1 MVAKVDDTVITVAD
15 VQERI
20 NKQSPFVRAR
30 YTNAERKKE
39 FVDGLVRFEVLAAE
53 AARRGYDKDPDVQRV
68 MKQQMIS
75 KLMQKDF
82 ESKLKVEDVPDA
94 DVEKYYN
101 EHPTE
106 FHQKDEVRVSEIL
119 VKDKAKADKVYAE
132 AKAQVK
138 TSQPNDQQGFRNLV
152 TKYSEDEESKPRGGD
167 LSFFAADSATYPK
180 AIVDAAFKIKD
191 VGDVSP
197 PVKTDKGWAILRL
210 TQKRPG
216 FNRSLAEVKHQ
227 IQQRLFRDLR
237 SKAMDTF
244 VEDLKKKTTIEI
256 NEANLAKVVVEAG
269 GASSLPGRRAP
280 ECRGAGRV
288 GRGAPAWHAGRRA
301 GQDATRQRSRRSNPP
316 VKHWVKRT
324 TGAVAL
330 ALALARRPGRAGARG
345 RAGRRGGGRFHR
357 AGQRGGRARGA
368 LAGSTP
374 TRSATLTSARRGRR
388 PCGARCWIGSSTT
401 S

>member
-1 MVAKVDDTVITVAD
+1 MAQNLRCHFLCLGVPALAAALALPACKRAGKNGGGHETVDPSQVVAKVDDSVITVAD

-82 ESKLKVEDVPDA
+82 ESKLKVEDVPEA

-119 VKDKAKADKVYAE
+119 VKDKAKADKAYAE

-138 TSQPNDQQGFRNLV
+138 GSQPNDQQGFRSLV
-152 TKYSEDEESKPRGGD
+152 MKYSEDEESKPRGGD

-180 AIVDAAFKIKD
+180 PIVDAAFKIKD

-210 TQKRPG
+210 TQRRPG

-256 NEANLAKVVVEAG
+256 NDANLAKVVVESGPGTSFPGPGTGLPGTPAVSVGAPPAGTPVAAPVKMQPAG
-269 GASSLPGRRAP
+269 GPAAP
-280 ECRGAGRV
+280 TH
-288 GRGAPAWHAGRRA
+288 P
-301 GQDATRQRSRRSNPP
+301 
-316 VKHWVKRT
+316 
-324 TGAVAL
+324 
-330 ALALARRPGRAGARG
+330 
-345 RAGRRGGGRFHR
+345 
-357 AGQRGGRARGA
+357 
-368 LAGSTP
+368 
-374 TRSATLTSARRGRR
+374 
-388 PCGARCWIGSSTT
+388 
-401 S
+401 

>member
-1 MVAKVDDTVITVAD
+1 MAKTLRLTLLCVPALASALALPACKRAGKSSVTHENVDPSQVVAKVDDNVISVAD

-82 ESKLKVEDVPDA
+82 ESKLKVEDVPEA

-119 VKDKAKADKVYAE
+119 VKDKAKADKAYAE
-132 AKAQVK
+132 AKAAAK
-138 TSQPNDQQGFRNLV
+138 TTQPTDQQPFRNLV
-152 TKYSEDEESKPRGGD
+152 MKYSEDEESKPRGGD

-180 AIVDAAFKIKD
+180 PIVDAAFKIQN
-191 VGDVSP
+191 VGDLSP

-237 SKAMDTF
+237 SKSMDTF
-244 VEDLKKKTTIEI
+244 VEDLKKKTNIEI

-269 GASSLPGRRAP
+269 PAMPGPAPGAGLPGAP
-280 ECRGAGRV
+280 TAAA
-288 GRGAPAWHAGRRA
+288 GAPPAGTPAAAPLHVQRA
-301 GQDATRQRSRRSNPP
+301 SGPA
-316 VKHWVKRT
+316 
-324 TGAVAL
+324 A
-330 ALALARRPGRAGARG
+330 
-345 RAGRRGGGRFHR
+345 
-357 AGQRGGRARGA
+357 
-368 LAGSTP
+368 P
-374 TRSATLTSARRGRR
+374 TH
-388 PCGARCWIGSSTT
+388 P
-401 S
+401 

>member
-1 MVAKVDDTVITVAD
+1 M
-15 VQERI
+15 QERI

-30 YTNAERKKE
+30 YTNVDRKKE
-39 FVDGLVRFEVLAAE
+39 FVDGLVRFEVLASE

-180 AIVDAAFKIKD
+180 PIVDAAFKIKD

-216 FNRSLAEVKHQ
+216 FNRSLRRGQAPDPAAAVPGPALEGDGHLRRGPEEEDHHRD
-227 IQQRLFRDLR
+227 QRRQPGQ
-237 SKAMDTF
+237 
-244 VEDLKKKTTIEI
+244 
-256 NEANLAKVVVEAG
+256 G
-269 GASSLPGRRAP
+269 GRRGWRGEQLPQPGRRNAG
-280 ECRGAGRV
+280 GAGRV
-288 GRGAPAWHAGRRA
+288 ARGAAARHAGGRA
-301 GQDATRQRSRRSNPP
+301 RQDATRWRSRRSNPP
-316 VKHWVKRT
+316 VKYWLKKT

-330 ALALARRPGRAGARG
+330 ALALAAAPAARARVVERVAAVVGDSIVLASEVEERVAPL
-345 RAGRRGGGRFHR
+345 AGRRKPD
-357 AGQRGGRARGA
+357 
-368 LAGSTP
+368 S
-374 TRSATLTSARRGRR
+374 
-388 PCGARCWIGSSTT
+388 
-401 S
+401 

>member
-1 MVAKVDDTVITVAD
+1 MAKTLRLTLLCVPALASAVALPACKRGGKSSGTHENVDPSQVVAKVDDNVITVAD

-39 FVDGLVRFEVLAAE
+39 FVDGLVRFEVLASE

-82 ESKLKVEDVPDA
+82 ESKLKVEDVPEA

-106 FHQKDEVRVSEIL
+106 FHQKDEVRVSQIL
-119 VKDKAKADKVYAE
+119 VKDKAKADKAYAE
-132 AKAQVK
+132 AKTAAK
-138 TSQPNDQQGFRNLV
+138 NSQPTDQQAFRNLV
-152 TKYSEDEESKPRGGD
+152 MKYSEDEESKPRGGD

-180 AIVDAAFKIKD
+180 PIIDAAFKIQN
-191 VGDVSP
+191 VGDVSA

-237 SKAMDTF
+237 SKAMDNF
-244 VEDLKKKTTIEI
+244 VEDLKKKTSIEI

-269 GASSLPGRRAP
+269 PGMPGPAPGAGLPGAP
-280 ECRGAGRV
+280 TAAAGTPPA
-288 GRGAPAWHAGRRA
+288 GTPAAPPLHMQRA
-301 GQDATRQRSRRSNPP
+301 GSPAAP
-316 VKHWVKRT
+316 T
-324 TGAVAL
+324 T
-330 ALALARRPGRAGARG
+330 P
-345 RAGRRGGGRFHR
+345 
-357 AGQRGGRARGA
+357 
-368 LAGSTP
+368 
-374 TRSATLTSARRGRR
+374 
-388 PCGARCWIGSSTT
+388 
-401 S
+401 

>member
-1 MVAKVDDTVITVAD
+1 MAKTLRLTLLCVPALASAVALPACKRGGKTSGAHENVDPSQVVAKVDDNVITVAD

-39 FVDGLVRFEVLAAE
+39 FVDGLVRFEVLASE

-82 ESKLKVEDVPDA
+82 ESKLKVEDVPEA

-132 AKAQVK
+132 AKAATK
-138 TSQPNDQQGFRNLV
+138 TAQPTDQQPFRNLV
-152 TKYSEDEESKPRGGD
+152 MKYSEDDESKPRGGD

-180 AIVDAAFKIKD
+180 PIVDAAFKIQN
-191 VGDVSP
+191 VGELSP

-237 SKAMDTF
+237 SKSMDTF
-244 VEDLKKKTTIEI
+244 VEDLKKKSNIEI

-269 GASSLPGRRAP
+269 PAMPGPALGAGLPGAP
-280 ECRGAGRV
+280 TASA
-288 GRGAPAWHAGRRA
+288 GAPPAGTPAAAPLHVQRA
-301 GQDATRQRSRRSNPP
+301 GGPA
-316 VKHWVKRT
+316 
-324 TGAVAL
+324 A
-330 ALALARRPGRAGARG
+330 
-345 RAGRRGGGRFHR
+345 
-357 AGQRGGRARGA
+357 
-368 LAGSTP
+368 P
-374 TRSATLTSARRGRR
+374 TH
-388 PCGARCWIGSSTT
+388 P
-401 S
+401 